1 MPPSTSSFAPGAN
14 ELVLLWA
21 AIAVTI
27 RAFARVDRIAAWLMV
42 PYIASLGYLR
52 RSSERFVIAFEQV
65 VHVGIYYV

>member
-42 PYIASLGYLR
+42 PYIASLGYLWVTYAGALNA
-52 RSSERFVIAFEQV
+52 SL
-65 VHVGIYYV
+65 